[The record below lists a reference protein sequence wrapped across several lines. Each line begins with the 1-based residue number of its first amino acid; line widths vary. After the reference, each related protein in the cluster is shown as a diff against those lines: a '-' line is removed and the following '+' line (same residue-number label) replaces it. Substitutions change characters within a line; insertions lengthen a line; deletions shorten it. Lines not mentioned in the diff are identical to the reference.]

1 MVASILVASMESR
14 ASRRSYALF
23 LLQLNLI
30 FTPFLF
36 LLVLISS
43 ILSAPLL
50 PLFTLPVFFVSFPR
64 PTRFWPGVV
73 GRSQEG
79 SSLSSDS
86 QLYQQAGRAV
96 AEAVC
101 SACKAAAVSLSPGSI
116 FLLRYED
123 RLMWV
128 QVVLHKKKSKEK
140 LAKQVLE
147 AGNNYHIVSVK
158 GLELQETSCHSLEA
172 TRWMISICYP

>member
-1 MVASILVASMESR
+1 MVVSIIVASMESR

-30 FTPFLF
+30 FSPFLL
-36 LLVLISS
+36 LLVLLSS
-43 ILSAPLL
+43 LLSAPLL

-64 PTRFWPGVV
+64 PSRFWPGVV
-73 GRSQEG
+73 GHHQEEG
-79 SSLSSDS
+79 SLSSDS
-86 QLYQQAGRAV
+86 QLYKRASRGV

-101 SACKAAAVSLSPGSI
+101 SACRAAAISLSPGSI
-116 FLLRYED
+116 FLLRHED
-123 RLMWV
+123 KLMWV
-128 QVVLHKKKSKEK
+128 
-140 LAKQVLE
+140 QVLE

-172 TRWMISICYP
+172 TRLVFPVLCVVMATTIHWASFA

>member
-1 MVASILVASMESR
+1 MVVSILVASMESR

-30 FTPFLF
+30 FSPFLF

-64 PTRFWPGVV
+64 PTRFWPGVA

-101 SACKAAAVSLSPGSI
+101 SACKAAAVSLSPGST

-128 QVVLHKKKSKEK
+128 QVVLVYIKKSKEK

-172 TRWMISICYP
+172 TR

>member
-30 FTPFLF
+30 FSPFLF

-64 PTRFWPGVV
+64 PTRFWPGVA

-101 SACKAAAVSLSPGSI
+101 SACKAAAVSLSPGST

-128 QVVLHKKKSKEK
+128 QVVLHKKKQRKTG
-140 LAKQVLE
+140 KQVLE

>member
-1 MVASILVASMESR
+1 MVVSILVASMESR

-30 FTPFLF
+30 FSPFLF

-64 PTRFWPGVV
+64 PTTFWPGVV
-73 GRSQEG
+73 GRSQEEG

-128 QVVLHKKKSKEK
+128 QVVLHKKK
-140 LAKQVLE
+140 KQRKTGK
-147 AGNNYHIVSVK
+147 AG
-158 GLELQETSCHSLEA
+158 A
-172 TRWMISICYP
+172 

>member
-1 MVASILVASMESR
+1 MVVSILVASMESR

-30 FTPFLF
+30 FSPFLF

-73 GRSQEG
+73 GRSQEEG

-128 QVVLHKKKSKEK
+128 QVVLHKKK
-140 LAKQVLE
+140 AKKNWQSRCL
-147 AGNNYHIVSVK
+147 K
-158 GLELQETSCHSLEA
+158 QA
-172 TRWMISICYP
+172 TTIILCP

>member
-1 MVASILVASMESR
+1 MVVSIIVASMESR

-30 FTPFLF
+30 FSPFLL
-36 LLVLISS
+36 LLVLLSS

-64 PTRFWPGVV
+64 PARFWPGAV
-73 GRSQEG
+73 GHEEG
-79 SSLSSDS
+79 GNLSADS
-86 QLYQQAGRAV
+86 QLYAQASRGV

-101 SACKAAAVSLSPGSI
+101 SACRAAAVSLSPGSI
-116 FLLRYED
+116 FLLRHED

-128 QVVLHKKKSKEK
+128 QVLPHLRTKTG
-140 LAKQVLE
+140 AICKQNRCLRR
-147 AGNNYHIVSVK
+147 
-158 GLELQETSCHSLEA
+158 A
-172 TRWMISICYP
+172 TTTILCP

>member
-1 MVASILVASMESR
+1 M
-14 ASRRSYALF
+14 
-23 LLQLNLI
+23 
-30 FTPFLF
+30 
-36 LLVLISS
+36 
-43 ILSAPLL
+43 
-50 PLFTLPVFFVSFPR
+50 
-64 PTRFWPGVV
+64 
-73 GRSQEG
+73 
-79 SSLSSDS
+79 
-86 QLYQQAGRAV
+86 

-101 SACKAAAVSLSPGSI
+101 SACKAAAVSLSPGST

-172 TRWMISICYP
+172 TR

>member
-1 MVASILVASMESR
+1 MVVSILVASMESR

-30 FTPFLF
+30 FSPFLF

-101 SACKAAAVSLSPGSI
+101 SACKAAAVSLSPGST

-128 QVVLHKKKSKEK
+128 QVVYLKKKQRKTGK
-140 LAKQVLE
+140 
-147 AGNNYHIVSVK
+147 AG
-158 GLELQETSCHSLEA
+158 A
-172 TRWMISICYP
+172 

>member
-1 MVASILVASMESR
+1 MVVSMLVASMESR

-30 FTPFLF
+30 FSPFLF

-73 GRSQEG
+73 GRSQEEG

-96 AEAVC
+96 AAAVC

-128 QVVLHKKKSKEK
+128 QVVLHKKKQRKTGK
-140 LAKQVLE
+140 
-147 AGNNYHIVSVK
+147 AG
-158 GLELQETSCHSLEA
+158 A
-172 TRWMISICYP
+172 

>member
-1 MVASILVASMESR
+1 MVVSIIVASMESR

-30 FTPFLF
+30 FSPFLL
-36 LLVLISS
+36 LLVLLSS
-43 ILSAPLL
+43 FLSAPLL

-64 PTRFWPGVV
+64 PASFWPGVV
-73 GRSQEG
+73 NHQQEG
-79 SSLSSDS
+79 SSSLSSDS
-86 QLYQQAGRAV
+86 QLYKRASRGV

-101 SACKAAAVSLSPGSI
+101 SACRAAAISLSPGSI
-116 FLLRYED
+116 FLLRHED
-123 RLMWV
+123 KLMWV
-128 QVVLHKKKSKEK
+128 
-140 LAKQVLE
+140 QVLE

-172 TRWMISICYP
+172 TRLVFPVLCVVMATAIHWASFA